1 MVSLMEKVGIL
12 VVSYGSRAA
21 AMIDA
26 FCRSEEYAP
35 KFYVVDKQKNP
46 FNVKHAEKHAVI
58 SDFNLDEITKFA
70 KKYRDQID
78 FGIVGPEKPIIA
90 GVRDVVE
97 KKTKIPMICPTRKYA
112 IEGSKIAQRQLFQKV
127 APEVNPRFKVFDP
140 KDYSSTM
147 QVKKSV
153 YAWLKELDNQVAVKP
168 DKATAGKGVGV
179 WGDHFS
185 TPEEVFD
192 HFISN
197 YEHGPVIIEEKVVG
211 EESSYQTFCD
221 GKRLVA
227 LPETR
232 DYKRAFDDDK
242 GPNTGGM
249 GAYKDAGDIL
259 PFMTTRDR
267 TKEVELVNRVFEELK
282 GKGSNPELRGVPF
295 YAAFIHTST
304 GPKILE
310 VNSRPG
316 DPEIM
321 NLLPVLEDDFV
332 EVCYNMIDGNLRK
345 VNFRKQATVVIYK
358 VPPDYGGYA
367 TKFPDNINKDEVD
380 TAVDLS
386 AAEKLAAKNADS
398 IRVYPGSMELRD
410 GENFALGSRTVAVVG
425 IGDTIQDAREKSLEG
440 IIAIKG
446 GALWNRSDIAVK
458 AHIDKSV
465 KHMEELRR
473 R

>member
-1 MVSLMEKVGIL
+1 MEKVGIL
-12 VVSYGSRAA
+12 IVSYGSRAA

-26 FCRSEEYAP
+26 FIRSEVYAP

-70 KKYRDQID
+70 KKHRDKID

-90 GVRDVVE
+90 GIRDIVE

-127 APEVNPRFKVFDP
+127 VPEVNPRFKVFDP
-140 KDYSSTM
+140 KDYSSTT
-147 QVKKSV
+147 QVKKGV
-153 YAWLKELDNQVAVKP
+153 YAWLNELNNLVAVKP

-179 WGDHFS
+179 WGDHFK
-185 TPEEVFD
+185 TPEEVFE

-197 YEHGPVIIEEKVVG
+197 YEHGPVLIEEKVVG
-211 EESSYQTFCD
+211 EESSFQTFSD

-232 DYKRAFDDDK
+232 DYKRAFDDDE

-249 GAYKDAGDIL
+249 GAYKDTGDIL
-259 PFMTTRDR
+259 PFMNKRDR
-267 TKEVELVNRVFEELK
+267 EKEVELVNKVFAELK

-295 YAAFIHTST
+295 YVAFIHTSK
-304 GPKILE
+304 GLKILE

-321 NLLPVLEDDFV
+321 NLLPVLKDDFV
-332 EVCYNMIDGNLRK
+332 EVCFNMLDGTLWK
-345 VNFRKQATVVIYK
+345 VGFKKQATVVTYK

-367 TKFPDNINKDEVD
+367 TKFPNGINKNEVD
-380 TAVDLS
+380 SAVDLRNV
-386 AAEKLAAKNADS
+386 EKLVKKS
-398 IRVYPGSMELRD
+398 RSHIRVYPGSLDLRG
-410 GENFALGSRTVAVVG
+410 GENFALGSRTIAVVG
-425 IGDTIQDAREKSLEG
+425 LGDNINEAREKSLEG
-440 IIAIKG
+440 IVAING
-446 GALWNRSDIAVK
+446 GGLWNRNDIALK
-458 AHIDKSV
+458 EHITKSV
-465 KHMEELRR
+465 NHMEKLRR
-473 R
+473 L

>member
-1 MVSLMEKVGIL
+1 MEKVGIL

-26 FCRSEEYAP
+26 FCRTEVFAP

-46 FNVKHAEKHAVI
+46 FNVKHAEKHIVI
-58 SDFNLDEITKFA
+58 SDFNLDDIVGFA
-70 KKYRDQID
+70 KKYREHID

-140 KDYSSTM
+140 KDYSSTT

-153 YAWLKELDNQVAVKP
+153 YDWLKELKNQVAVKP
-168 DKATAGKGVGV
+168 DKSTAGKGVGV
-179 WGDHFS
+179 WGDHFNTS
-185 TPEEVFD
+185 EEVFE

-211 EESSYQTFCD
+211 EESSFQTFCD

-249 GAYKDAGDIL
+249 GAYKNAADIL
-259 PFMTTRDR
+259 PFMTLKDR
-267 TKEVELVNRVFEELK
+267 EREIELVNKVFAELK
-282 GKGSNPELRGVPF
+282 GKGSNSELRGVPF
-295 YAAFIHTST
+295 YAAFIHTT
-304 GPKILE
+304 KGPKILE

-321 NLLPVLEDDFV
+321 TLLPVLKDDFV
-332 EVCYNMIDGNLRK
+332 EVCYNMIDGKLRK
-345 VNFRKQATVVIYK
+345 VNFRKQATVVTYK
-358 VPPDYGGYA
+358 VPSDYGGYA
-367 TKFPDNINKDEVD
+367 TKFPLNVNKDEVD
-380 TAVDLS
+380 SAVDLS
-386 AAEKLAAKNADS
+386 AAEQLVKKDARA

-410 GENFALGSRTVAVVG
+410 EQNFALGSRTVAVVG
-425 IGDTIQDAREKSLEG
+425 IGENIQEAREKSLEG
-440 IIAIKG
+440 IVAIKG
-446 GALWNRSDIAVK
+446 GGLWNRRDIALK
-458 AHIDKSV
+458 AHISKSI

-473 R
+473 L

>member
-1 MVSLMEKVGIL
+1 MEKVGIL

-21 AMIDA
+21 AMMDA
-26 FCRSEEYAP
+26 FCRSEEYSP
-35 KFYVVDKQKNP
+35 KFYIVDKQKNP
-46 FNVKHAEKHAVI
+46 FNIKHAQKHTVI
-58 SDFNLDEITKFA
+58 SDFNLDEIAVFA

-127 APEVNPRFKVFDP
+127 APDVNPRFKVFDP
-140 KDYSSTM
+140 KDYSSTT

-153 YAWLKELDNQVAVKP
+153 YDWLKELDNQVVVKP
-168 DKATAGKGVGV
+168 DKSTAGKGVGV
-179 WGDHFS
+179 WGDHFN
-185 TPEEVFD
+185 TPEEVFE

-211 EESSYQTFCD
+211 EESSFQTFCD

-249 GAYKDAGDIL
+249 GAYKNVADIL
-259 PFMTTRDR
+259 PFMTLKDR
-267 TKEVELVNRVFEELK
+267 EREIELVNRIFAELK
-282 GKGSNPELRGVPF
+282 GKGGNPELRGVPF
-295 YAAFIHTST
+295 YAAFIHTSK

-321 NLLPVLEDDFV
+321 TLLPILKDDFV
-332 EVCYNMIDGNLRK
+332 EVCYNMIDGKLRK
-345 VNFRKQATVVIYK
+345 VNFRKQATVVTYK

-367 TKFPDNINKDEVD
+367 TKFPLNVNKDEVD
-380 TAVDLS
+380 SAVDLS
-386 AAEKLAAKNADS
+386 AAEQLVKKDAGV

-410 GENFALGSRTVAVVG
+410 EQNFALGSRTVAVVG
-425 IGDTIQDAREKSLEG
+425 IGENIQEAREKSLEG
-440 IIAIKG
+440 IVAIKG
-446 GALWNRSDIAVK
+446 GELWNRRDIALK
-458 AHIDKSV
+458 AHIAKSI

-473 R
+473 L

>member
-1 MVSLMEKVGIL
+1 MEKVGIL
-12 VVSYGSRAA
+12 VISYGSRAA
-21 AMIDA
+21 AMIDT
-26 FCRSEEYAP
+26 FCRSEEYNP

-46 FNVKHAEKHAVI
+46 FNIKQAEKHAVI
-58 SDFNLDEITKFA
+58 SDFNLNEITKFV

-140 KDYSSTM
+140 KEYSSTTL
-147 QVKKSV
+147 VKKSV
-153 YAWLKELDNQVAVKP
+153 YAWLKELDNQVVVKP

-179 WGDHFS
+179 WGDHFN
-185 TPEEVFD
+185 TPQEVFE

-197 YEHGPVIIEEKVVG
+197 YEHGPVIIEEKILG
-211 EESSYQTFCD
+211 EESSFQTFCD
-221 GKRLVA
+221 GKRLIA

-232 DYKRAFDDDK
+232 DYKRAFNDDK

-249 GAYKDAGDIL
+249 GAYKDTGDIL
-259 PFMTTRDR
+259 PFMTSHDR
-267 TKEVELVNRVFEELK
+267 EKEVELVKRVFNVLK

-295 YAAFIHTST
+295 YAAFIHTSK

-321 NLLPVLEDDFV
+321 NLLPILDEDFV
-332 EVCYNMIDGNLRK
+332 EVCYNIIDENLQK
-345 VNFRKQATVVIYK
+345 VKFKKRTTVVTYK

-367 TKFPDNINKDEVD
+367 TKFPNKVNKDEVD
-380 TAVDLS
+380 TPVDLS
-386 AAEKLAAKNADS
+386 FVENLVRNSDS
-398 IRVYPGSMELRD
+398 IKLYPGSMEVRD
-410 GENFALGSRTVAVVG
+410 NANFALGSRTVAVVG
-425 IGDTIQDAREKSLEG
+425 IGETIQDAREKSLEG
-440 IIAIKG
+440 IAAIRG
-446 GALWNRSDIAVK
+446 GALWYRTDIAVQV
-458 AHIDKSV
+458 HIDKSIS
-465 KHMEELRR
+465 HMEELRR